1 MAGLADRGVSPT
13 VVDDQIG
20 RPTFTDDL
28 AAGIGHLVRSRAP
41 FGTYNLTNAGEPASW
56 ADVAAAVFEARG
68 RSADDVGRISTEKY
82 FADKPQAAVRPLNS
96 VLDLSKIAAAGFVPR
111 DWRVALGEYLSVRI

>member
-1 MAGLADRGVSPT
+1 

-20 RPTFTDDL
+20 RPAFTADL
-28 AAGIGHLVRSRAP
+28 AAGIAHLLSSRAP

-56 ADVAAAVFEARG
+56 ADVAAAVFAARG
-68 RSADDVGRISTEKY
+68 RSADDVGRTSTKAY

-96 VLDLSKIAAAGFVPR
+96 VLDLSKITATGFAPR
-111 DWRVALGEYLSVRI
+111 DWRTALAEYLAAGD